1 MYGIFPYIYHD
12 FFAIHIVKYT
22 TPCVGSHVSFPFPT
36 WRIIPGLVSGDCKS
50 LGSPTIHKPWK
61 GHLEGEQAQLPT
73 NHDS

>member
-1 MYGIFPYIYHD
+1 MD
-12 FFAIHIVKYT
+12 
-22 TPCVGSHVSFPFPT
+22 
-36 WRIIPGLVSGDCKS
+36 VSGDCKS